1 MGSSHEMDVSPKI
14 NIVLKIVKLNCVT
27 TSSGYLHEYK
37 QREISI
43 FYISWIQ
50 GDIHLCGNPI

>member
-1 MGSSHEMDVSPKI
+1 MDVSPKI
-14 NIVLKIVKLNCVT
+14 NVVLKTAKLNGVT
-27 TSSGYLHEYK
+27 TSSGYFHEYK